1 MLGSARSATRISNS
15 EGADEAGRTT
25 SVDREAAIAQQTKR
39 SVSALITNSRQKC
52 TEKKFKFKALSA
64 CPCPEYSRDF
74 ESRAQKSNPSH

>member
-25 SVDREAAIAQQTKR
+25 SVDREAAIAQQAKR
-39 SVSALITNSRQKC
+39 SVSALITNSRQKYC

-74 ESRAQKSNPSH
+74 ESRAQNPSH